1 MKETVNR
8 VTPERTE
15 GVAAVIV
22 RVECAPDPARL
33 PCRSS
38 ARPKD
43 TRIRPT
49 TSRRVRTR
57 FASVSTT
64 LHRGSFLSFA
74 AKPQTVKAP
83 MESPRSSPATAISAT
98 APWRRAWAVLMS
110 KEGVLMRP
118 LPLPEDWLVAEFW
131 EHCNLG
137 ELPLKRRSECRTW
150 RHRRDSLA
158 QSAASIDGPGN
169 CPSGMAVFTPERLP
183 HQPLLGGF
191 PEAVS
196 CPFVVEMDEDVRM
209 VSGFRGLEPAVQVVF
224 ETVAEGIRLPFFGP
238 RSKKSR
244 RP

>member
-137 ELPLKRRSECRTW
+137 ELPLKRRSECRTGGT
-150 RHRRDSLA
+150 
-158 QSAASIDGPGN
+158 AA
-169 CPSGMAVFTPERLP
+169 
-183 HQPLLGGF
+183 
-191 PEAVS
+191 
-196 CPFVVEMDEDVRM
+196 
-209 VSGFRGLEPAVQVVF
+209 
-224 ETVAEGIRLPFFGP
+224 IRLRRVRLRSMDLGIVRRAWPCSLLNDYPISRSWAAFP
-238 RSKKSR
+238 RPSR
-244 RP
+244 AHSSSRWTRTCVW